1 MARAPNTERREGVQ
15 SSMEEDTGFGLLDY
29 MRSDEEP
36 GLGRMATAM
45 GFIALLIFLVLYD
58 ILYPGHGFP
67 VVSDVVPLLAGV
79 MDNGIWFFILGIMVG
94 FFSLVASVLVKAVE
108 E

>member
-1 MARAPNTERREGVQ
+1 
-15 SSMEEDTGFGLLDY
+15 MEEDTGFGLFDY

-94 FFSLVASVLVKAVE
+94 FFSLIASVLVKAVE